1 MKNKVVISLIFGLL
15 ATILILESCTK
26 EENIIDS
33 GRTALD
39 HAYECEAILGPLPRF
54 SCTDAIEV
62 PTTKDGI
69 PVTFPAGEE
78 GTEEEGVESD

>member
-26 EENIIDS
+26 EEHTIDS

-39 HAYECEAILGPLPRF
+39 HAYECEAVLGPLPRL
-54 SCTDAIEV
+54 SLIH
-62 PTTKDGI
+62 I
-69 PVTFPAGEE
+69 
-78 GTEEEGVESD
+78 